1 MGQID
6 IQKLKREIQV
16 IEEDIES
23 IEEIPIEKRTDQNNL
38 LLDVLTTNLTKM
50 YSKLERLDLQVDSNS
65 L

>member
-23 IEEIPIEKRTDQNNL
+23 IEEIPIEKRTEQNNL

>member
-6 IQKLKREIQV
+6 AQKLKREIEV
-16 IEEDIES
+16 IEEDIGS
-23 IEEIPIEKRTDQNNL
+23 IEEIPVEKRTEQNNL